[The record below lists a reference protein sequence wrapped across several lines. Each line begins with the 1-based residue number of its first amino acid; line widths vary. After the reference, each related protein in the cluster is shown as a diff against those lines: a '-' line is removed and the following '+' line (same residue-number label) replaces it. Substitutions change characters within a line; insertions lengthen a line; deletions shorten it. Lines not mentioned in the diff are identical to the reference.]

1 MNLHT
6 HTTSISG
13 SKQGHVA
20 SGIPTMGS
28 TFTSVYTAQ
37 MTTKNHTT
45 GLCPV
50 LSDSRQ
56 STYFLSFF
64 TLPSLRLLPVVWMMV
79 FLWFLLAGGN
89 AWGQVYTYDFGTGT
103 GSHTSSN
110 ASTSFLPT
118 PSSGTARV
126 RVGTNPGSIAL
137 VNPGITL
144 GSGSELQITSNTGS
158 SSTTKFSVHDYT
170 ASKVGYVKFTIAFNG
185 GTNGVY
191 QFTIGDG
198 ATFSDNNSMFG
209 NHIFTGIRW
218 SFGTSNTISY
228 DVLNNVGA
236 WTTAGISNSTTLF
249 SQSTSNS
256 YVVEAYYNNETTSQS
271 YTRSGSNTIAA
282 GTWDLWI
289 GGALIG
295 NDIARGP
302 IVNNVNIDS
311 WAFNHQLSSSSP
323 GTLYLD
329 DLEYSPTLP
338 NAPSITSAQSGNW
351 SNTGTWVGGVVPTS
365 ADNVVIANGHTVT
378 MDVTTNGIN
387 TRNSG
392 TTTTVNSGG
401 ILASS
406 VQYIN
411 NGTTTVNG
419 SFQLNAGGYTN
430 SGNNF
435 VYGASGTLIFNNTSS
450 YGVNNTDQYWP
461 TSSGPANVTI
471 LQGGMTLNAAANRTV
486 SGIFQTAAGVILNA
500 TLTLNGTAQI
510 NAGGFFNQSPIY
522 GSSSLLKYNT
532 GATYGRGAEWT
543 VGSGTIGTTA
553 GYPNDVQVSNNTT
566 LNVPNTGSG
575 SFNTAMGM
583 ARDLTIDA
591 GSALYMDFGGN
602 NNKSGSLTVRRN
614 VVINGSLSLGNAIGG
629 DMNVAGNWTNAG
641 TFIHNTRLVTF
652 NGSSAQTL
660 TGNTTF
666 DYLTLNN
673 STGLT
678 LQAASAVTVNQTLA
692 LTSGKLTL
700 GANNLTIGSTGSITA
715 SATNYIVTNGT
726 GALVRNAVGNSA
738 TAFPIG
744 NSASFYTPLTI
755 TNTGT
760 VNNMAVSSSASITNA
775 VYDAT
780 KIVTLQWTVTPGG
793 AGSVADITYNWNA
806 GNQGGSYNATG
817 TGELGVYTTGPTYA
831 ITAIGAMSGQSKSVT
846 GVTLANSSNLMVL
859 GNTGAVYTAPPAN
872 DLCANAIN
880 LTINAAAVSGTLAGA
895 TVTTNTFVYGTDKKD
910 VWYTFTP
917 TCTGSHVLT
926 LTFSSGPDID
936 VDLFASN
943 CPTTGTAGNIAHGS
957 TTTETITANLT
968 AGTIYSVRVIDWS
981 GTSTAFNIGITTAV
995 TPSFTL
1001 ANTGTPAA
1009 GNIAA
1014 GINNVA
1020 LFGFALTANSCTG
1033 SYDFTAA
1040 SIATSGTATTSDL
1053 SNFRLIYDADNN
1065 GVADVGEIASPV
1077 GTVATLANP
1086 LVFTSITGQTGI
1098 SGTRRYL
1105 LIADADAGATGG
1117 NTITASLSAA
1127 NTTTSVTV
1135 TGSAAG
1141 NLQTIVSSAITIA
1154 NNSQVT
1160 AGNVLRGTTN
1170 HIISKAQLTVSG
1182 QSTTVTAMNFVTAG
1196 ISGGYIMA
1204 DIVSGGFKLWVNTAN
1219 DFGTASQVGSGVS
1232 SAKAIATNPETLSFT
1247 TAQNLIVGTTYY
1259 YWLTAD
1265 IAVAATTGRT
1275 ITINGLTNSSVTAAG
1290 TTMTGSTTAAGAQ
1303 TITAPTL
1310 VIANNTQ
1317 INTQTLF
1324 ANTINNI
1331 ISKAQMTIS
1340 NANVEVTNIN
1350 FVTAANASGYTI
1362 ADIAAG
1368 GFKLWVNTSNDFGT
1382 ASQVGSG
1389 VSSAKAS
1396 GNTTETLAFGTTQ
1409 TLNSGTTYYYWL
1421 TADID
1426 AAATAGRIL
1435 IVNGLAAASI
1445 TSTTTGVAISGT
1457 TSATGNQTIAV
1468 PTVTL
1473 ANTGSPAA
1481 GNIAIGGSNLVLFGF
1496 GLTPNTSVNFTAA
1509 SIATAGTSTASDLSN
1524 FRLIYDANNNTIA
1537 DPGELSSPVG
1547 TVATLANPLVFSTIT
1562 GQTGFSTLRRY
1573 LLIADASGAATAGR
1587 TLTGSLSAADIT
1599 TSATNNTG
1607 TAAGNTMTLVNIP
1620 LAGEILINALNPA
1633 YATANDEYISLVNT
1647 TNKIFDLSTLKVVY
1661 YSAGGTSNQ
1670 NTIGTLSGSIQP
1682 YGFWL
1687 LATSTPVTL
1696 GLTTAM
1702 AADGIFSGGMSGTGG
1717 QISLQRVSDNMQI
1730 DGVAYGTV
1738 TSNQINEGT
1747 SASYSSGNGIS
1758 RIIDG
1763 VDTNTNSTDFNPTPH
1778 ASVYLRNSTGR
1789 LANSGAVI
1797 ISGSYRDL
1805 SITGNSSISGDITV
1819 TGQLRM
1825 NNNGILSTGANTL
1838 SSTGTVSRTSGWI
1851 NGNLQRTVANG
1862 NNIFNIGTATVY
1874 APATIN
1880 MTGVSG
1886 SVNLLGKVTQ
1896 GTHPEEG
1903 NSGIDVTKKADH
1915 YWTMTKSGAG
1925 TFTSYI
1931 GTFNVAGTSNTG
1943 TVSNY
1948 KIAKFDSPSTWSAVG
1963 GSASGNDITSASFT
1977 AFSDF
1982 IMGESDCT
1990 PPTSL
1995 SYSGNTVSYCTS
2007 VAISTNSPSFTGSAA
2022 TSYAISPALPAGLNF
2037 NTGNG
2042 EITGTP
2048 SVTASAMDY
2057 TVTVTNACGNT
2068 TNAVNITIN
2077 QAPTSLS
2084 YTSNTVAYCINTAIT
2099 TNSPSFTGSTAT
2111 SYAIS
2116 PALPSGLNFNTTTG
2130 EITGTPTTP
2139 SAAADYT
2146 VTVTNPCGMS
2156 TRDVNITINARPTAG
2171 TCKTDDLCQINAGTV
2186 TVEASGGSAPY
2197 NVTWTPAHGT
2207 PSSGQSIS
2215 LSGGTLLINGLHG
2228 GVTYT
2233 FTITD
2238 ANGCSAQ

>member
-28 TFTSVYTAQ
+28 TFTSDYTAQ

-56 STYFLSFF
+56 STYFLSYF
-64 TLPSLRLLPVVWMMV
+64 TLPSMRLLPVVLMLMV
-79 FLWFLLAGGN
+79 TLGFWNVG
-89 AWGQVYTYDFGTGT
+89 WGQTNPATFDLSSGNFTFTGFAVGTTTTFPTSMQGHSFSAEPATANITNNSNGDAALLISTSAVTT
-103 GSHTSSN
+103 GSFRN
-110 ASTSFLPT
+110 EIANGL
-118 PSSGTARV
+118 
-126 RVGTNPGSIAL
+126 SI
-137 VNPGITL
+137 
-144 GSGSELQITSNTGS
+144 
-158 SSTTKFSVHDYT
+158 
-170 ASKVGYVKFTIAFNG
+170 
-185 GTNGVY
+185 
-191 QFTIGDG
+191 
-198 ATFSDNNSMFG
+198 
-209 NHIFTGIRW
+209 
-218 SFGTSNTISY
+218 
-228 DVLNNVGA
+228 LN
-236 WTTAGISNSTTLF
+236 
-249 SQSTSNS
+249 
-256 YVVEAYYNNETTSQS
+256 
-271 YTRSGSNTIAA
+271 SGSNNFGAIVVAVNSTGRNNLLVTFTAQQLNDGNTRINGLRLQYRIGTSGSFTDVSPTTEYLTTLSGTNTAA
-282 GTWDLWI
+282 TFTNVALPSACNNQPVVHVRWIYYSNSGSGTRDRI
-289 GGALIG
+289 
-295 NDIARGP
+295 R
-302 IVNNVNIDS
+302 
-311 WAFNHQLSSSSP
+311 
-323 GTLYLD
+323 LD
-329 DLEYSPTLP
+329 DITVASSVATPT
-338 NAPSITSAQSGNW
+338 ITSTGSGNW

-365 ADNVVIANGHTVT
+365 ADNVVIANGHVVT
-378 MDVTTNGIN
+378 LDVTTNGIN

-392 TTTTVNSGG
+392 TTTVVNTGG
-401 ILASS
+401 TLATS

-411 NGTTTVNG
+411 NGTTTING

-486 SGIFQTAAGVILNA
+486 SGIFQTSAGVSLSA
-500 TLTLNGTAQI
+500 TLTLNGTVQI
-510 NAGGFFNQSPIY
+510 NAGGFFNNSPIY

-532 GATYGRGAEWT
+532 GTTYGRGVEWM

-641 TFIHNTRLVTF
+641 TFTHNTRLVTF
-652 NGSSAQTL
+652 NGASAQTL

-744 NSASFYTPLTI
+744 NSDSFYTPLTI

-1040 SIATSGTATTSDL
+1040 SIATSGIATTSDL

-1265 IAVAATTGRT
+1265 IAVAATTGKT
-1275 ITINGLTNSSVTAAG
+1275 ITVNGLTNSSVTAAG
-1290 TTMTGSTTAAGAQ
+1290 TTLTGSTTAAGAQ

-1350 FVTAANASGYTI
+1350 FVTAANASGYTS

-1457 TSATGNQTIAV
+1457 TTATGNQTIAV

-1473 ANTGSPAA
+1473 ANTGTPAS

-1496 GLTPNTSVNFTAA
+1496 GLTPNTSA
-1509 SIATAGTSTASDLSN
+1509 TASDLSN
-1524 FRLIYDANNNTIA
+1524 FRLIYDANNNAIA

-1696 GLTTAM
+1696 GLTTAL
-1702 AADGIFSGGMSGTGG
+1702 AADGIFSGGMSGAGG

-1747 SASYSSGNGIS
+1747 SASYTSGNGIS

-1819 TGQLRM
+1819 TGQLSM

-1838 SSTGTVSRTSGWI
+1838 TSSGTVSRTSGWI

-1874 APATIN
+1874 APSMIN
-1880 MTGVSG
+1880 MTDISG

-1896 GTHPEEG
+1896 GAHPDEG

-1995 SYSGNTVSYCTS
+1995 SYTGNTISYCTS

-2139 SAAADYT
+2139 SAAFDYA
-2146 VTVTNPCGMS
+2146 VTVTNPCGMT